1 MERRN
6 VSAAKKN
13 ERCELGLALIM
24 AGLYLLL
31 LASASCERRSVE
43 TVTTASQ
50 QHLPA
55 ADEKPLIST
64 AQLPPRPPVLEAAGD
79 RVAEARIDLKRKNTA
94 AALRA
99 IASAEEEVR
108 KASAN
113 KPDGDVDHRLAAI
126 ISRLQIAEQEV
137 ERHDLKAAASELRK
151 LNQEL
156 NR

>member
-6 VSAAKKN
+6 MSAAKKD
-13 ERCELGLALIM
+13 ERRDLEFALIVV
-24 AGLYLLL
+24 GLFLLL

-50 QHLPA
+50 QRLPA

-64 AQLPPRPPVLEAAGD
+64 TQLPPRPPVLEAAGD

-113 KPDGDVDHRLAAI
+113 KPDGDLDHHLAAI

-137 ERHDLKAAASELRK
+137 ERRDLKAAASELRK
-151 LNQEL
+151 LKQEL